1 MMPLPT
7 QLSSDDEKYQ
17 VFGSVA
23 YRTGDIIYSQE
34 HNKST
39 IEYLDHIEQL
49 FVLWPDRP
57 IVLIRDNY
65 SVRLAKKVKELV
77 RKHFGRFMQVFLP
90 TYSPT
95 LNPIEMLWHE
105 LQAESSALSEAPD
118 YNQRRLLTR
127 PATSLPLTDD
137 HKYSTGLSS
146 GA

>member
-17 VFGSVA
+17 VFVSVA

-49 FVLWPDRP
+49 FVRWPDRP

-105 LQAESSALSEAPD
+105 LQAESSPLSEAAD
-118 YNQRRLLTR
+118 YNQRRLLSVR
-127 PATSLPLTDD
+127 HPH
-137 HKYSTGLSS
+137 HKIMPPY
-146 GA
+146 